1 MNHLG
6 TFYPQININREKIEQ
21 WESRDVV
28 SIPEC
33 KECNLQLACGGGC
46 GSVAKNHTGS
56 ILSPDCRPVP
66 ELLEL
71 GFSEYF
77 EDGGVQNKSVDKLIY
92 AQN

>member
-1 MNHLG
+1 MNLG
-6 TFYPQININREKIEQ
+6 SFYPSITTNKEKIEQ
-21 WESRDVV
+21 WESRDVT

-46 GSVAKNHTGS
+46 GSVAKNNYGS
-56 ILSPDCRPVP
+56 VCSPDCRPIT

-77 EDGGVQNKSVDKLIY
+77 ENGKIQNNFSDQLSNY
-92 AQN
+92 QR